1 MLYLLAATA
10 GGIDAISY
18 LAMGEVFTAAMTGN
32 TVLLGIALGQGEVL
46 TALRSAMALL
56 GFMVGAV
63 LGAAIV
69 GGGDAAAGRTRA
81 VRIALAIEAAI
92 LIAILAI
99 WHLAGE
105 RMSGVRLD
113 LLVAATGVTMG
124 LQSVAVNRM
133 RVAGIATTYV
143 TGTLTHLAMR
153 FVDALR
159 AQPKGVSAPAKPAD
173 AWLPAGVWLAYGLGA
188 ILAGAIKLLW
198 PEAAGLSVAGEPLR
212 WHTVALALAI
222 LPIVI
227 VVAAPLVRRA
237 EARL

>member
-1 MLYLLAATA
+1 MLCLLAATA

-32 TVLLGIALGQGEVL
+32 TVLLGIALGQGEGL

-69 GGGDAAAGRTRA
+69 GSDAAAGRTRA
-81 VRIALAIEAAI
+81 VGIALAVEAAI
-92 LIAILAI
+92 LVAILVI
-99 WHLAGE
+99 WHLAGGH
-105 RMSGVRLD
+105 MDGAGLD
-113 LLVAATGVTMG
+113 LLVAVTGVTMG

-133 RVAGIATTYV
+133 RVAGIATTYI

-153 FVDALR
+153 FVDALHSK
-159 AQPKGVSAPAKPAD
+159 APAAPAPAKPAD

-188 ILAGAIKLLW
+188 VVAGLIKLMWPETAALAVAGA
-198 PEAAGLSVAGEPLR
+198 PLR
-212 WHTVALALAI
+212 WHTAALALAI

-227 VVAAPLVRRA
+227 VVAAPLVRSNKG
-237 EARL
+237 